1 MLKQNFTTTKPEA
14 KNRQNKRTMKTR
26 IYFLDNLRTFLI
38 LLVVVLHSGLV
49 YESVLAN
56 SWIISDPV
64 KDNNI
69 GLIRMYL
76 DLFVMFSIFFISGY
90 FLPSSVKKQSAINY
104 LKSKFKRI
112 MLPWLIAVLTLIPAY
127 KFIFLYSRGLPQETW
142 YSYFHIFERAG
153 TDLSFFANN
162 PVQNWLWFLPVLFIF
177 QVIYLGLYKIKVL
190 ELNLSLKMAV
200 VLTFIFGACY
210 GILISN
216 LGLSGWYHSA
226 LLHFQNERLGVYF
239 LSFLLGTLCYKH
251 RIFEGQLSK
260 RTFVI
265 SNVALVI
272 SLAVYTAA
280 ALNIFF
286 NLIDPMRQYYFIS
299 AQGDRILYFLSG
311 MASMLSLLHVLV
323 YSFKKSINRTSPM
336 LSELSRNS
344 YSVYIIHLVVMG
356 LIALAMM
363 NIQLPG
369 MLKFL
374 ILSILTFAVSN
385 MVITSWRM
393 ATQKQF
399 NMKTIVTSL
408 VVILIMGTAFSGYP
422 ESVKNN
428 AAASEQN
435 PVGTNNIHAAII
447 NNDLESV
454 KALIASGSDINE
466 KEPASGSSP
475 LTTAAMMNRIEIAK
489 VLVEAGADLN
499 QANNDGSTALHTAA
513 FFCRTEIVK
522 LLLENGADKS
532 IRNSSN
538 ATALESVQAPFEMV
552 KPIYEYIQSI
562 YEAIGLKLDMER
574 LEKTRPEIA
583 KLLAAE

>member
-1 MLKQNFTTTKPEA
+1 MQA
-14 KNRQNKRTMKTR
+14 VKNKLNRNIMKTR

-38 LLVVVLHSGLV
+38 LMVVVLHSGLV
-49 YESVLAN
+49 YESVLTN
-56 SWIISDPV
+56 SWILNDPV

-69 GLIRMYL
+69 GLIRLYL

-90 FLPSSVKKQSAINY
+90 FLPLSVKKQSAFSY

-112 MLPWLIAVLTLIPAY
+112 MLPWLIAVVTLIPAY
-127 KFIFLYSRGLPQETW
+127 KFIFLYSRGLPQEEW

-162 PVQNWLWFLPVLFIF
+162 PVQNWLWFLPVLFAF

-190 ELNLSLKMAV
+190 EQKMQVKIAV
-200 VLTFIFGACY
+200 LLTFFIGTAY
-210 GILISN
+210 GVIISTS
-216 LGLSGWYHSA
+216 GLTGWYHSA
-226 LLHFQNERLGVYF
+226 IFHFQNERLGVYF
-239 LSFLLGTLCYKH
+239 LSFLLGTLCYSH
-251 RIFEGQLSK
+251 RVFERNLSK
-260 RTFVI
+260 KVFI
-265 SNVALVI
+265 ASNVVLTIALG
-272 SLAVYTAA
+272 VYTAV
-280 ALNIFF
+280 ALNTFF
-286 NLIDPMRQYYFIS
+286 NIIDPQREYYFIS
-299 AQGDRILYFLSG
+299 AFADRILYYASG
-311 MASMLSLLHVLV
+311 LASMLSLLHVLV
-323 YSFKKSINRTSPM
+323 YSFKKSVNKTTPL

-344 YSVYIIHLVVMG
+344 YSVYIVHVVVMG
-356 LIALAMM
+356 VIALAMM

-385 MVITSWRM
+385 MMISSWRM

-408 VVILIMGTAFSGYP
+408 VVIFIMGTAFQGYP
-422 ESVKNN
+422 GSVKNN
-428 AAASEQN
+428 GNVVTQQD
-435 PVGTNNIHAAII
+435 PTCTNNIHAAII

-454 KALIASGSDINE
+454 KTLIASGSDINE

-475 LTTAAMMNRIEIAK
+475 LTTAAMMNRREIAK
-489 VLVEAGADLN
+489 LLVEAGADLN

-532 IRNSSN
+532 IRNNSN
-538 ATALESVQAPFEMV
+538 ATALESVQAPFDMV
-552 KPIYEYIQSI
+552 KPIYDYIQSI
-562 YEAIGLKLDMER
+562 YEPIGLKLDMER
-574 LEKTRPEIA
+574 LQKTRPEIA